1 MNHNLKK
8 IVRGVLMESLSD
20 ITVLYRLPNNILN
33 ELGIELYRPNDVAY
47 VVEIH
52 FDTRNVLI
60 QLYTEVYDELEPY
73 WNVREIPGNVKD
85 TFTIPF
91 SDIPRSLKS
100 IIARRLDPKYYKYL

>member
-1 MNHNLKK
+1 
-8 IVRGVLMESLSD
+8 MESLSD

-73 WNVREIPGNVKD
+73 WNVREIHGNVKGE
-85 TFTIPF
+85 FTVPL
-91 SDIPRSLKS
+91 SEMPRSLKS
-100 IIARRLDPKYYKYL
+100 LIFRRLNPSYHKYL

>member
-20 ITVLYRLPNNILN
+20 TNVWYRLPDNILN
-33 ELGIELYRPNDVAY
+33 ELGIELYNPDDEAY

-73 WNVREIPGNVKD
+73 WDVREIPGNVKD
-85 TFTIPF
+85 TFTIPL
-91 SDIPRSLKS
+91 SEIPRSLKS
-100 IIARRLDPKYYKYL
+100 LIFRRLNSSYLNHL